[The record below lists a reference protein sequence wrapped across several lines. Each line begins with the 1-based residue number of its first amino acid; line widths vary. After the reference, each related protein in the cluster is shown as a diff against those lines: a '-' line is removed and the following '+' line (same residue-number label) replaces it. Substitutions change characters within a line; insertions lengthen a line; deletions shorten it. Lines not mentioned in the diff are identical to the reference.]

1 MLNRCQEWRQR
12 KAEANADKGGPDIII
27 ISEDNANHLSNDVS
41 NLKETEILKEE
52 VIDESTVKI
61 VQNTSE

>member
-1 MLNRCQEWRQR
+1 MLNCCQEWRQH
-12 KAEANADKGGPDIII
+12 KAKANADEGGPDIII

-41 NLKETEILKEE
+41 NLKETEILKEA
-52 VIDESTVKI
+52 VIEESTVKI